1 MTDEVQTLDTFDIHA
16 VNARAGAECLWAQMR
31 DMTGL
36 YHSDRYGGYYV
47 AARYDDVLKVLT
59 NPKVFSSARGIT
71 LPPPTAI
78 RSMHVPAEV
87 DPPMHGQYR
96 ALLMPFVTPEQA
108 RRREPAI
115 RAIARELVAAIPDG
129 EPVDFVRALARPLPI
144 RVTLAFMDLPDADAP
159 DLEDLVEALHRDVA
173 TGVSSGAINRL
184 EDYARL
190 ALNRRRATAIRAD
203 EDLLSSIVLGEVA
216 GRPLTE
222 EEQVSMVRLLLIGGF
237 DTTSATLAET
247 ARWLAT
253 NPDEAASLRADP
265 TQIPAVVEELV
276 RFTSPA
282 TYLRREVTEPVEL
295 GGTMLKPGD
304 SVLVAFGAA
313 NRDVTRFACPD
324 AIDPHRKP
332 NPHLGFGAG
341 NHRCIGSFIGKA
353 ELKVAF
359 EEMLAAFSDF
369 RIDESRPIRHL
380 SGLGQGIIA
389 LPMVFT
395 RARN

>member
-1 MTDEVQTLDTFDIHA
+1 MTNTGQTLETFDIHA
-16 VNARAGAECLWAQMR
+16 ADAREGAEFLWAQMR
-31 DMTGL
+31 DMPGL
-36 YHSDRYGGYYV
+36 YHNDRYGGFYV
-47 AARYDDVLKVLT
+47 ASRYDDVLKVLM
-59 NPKVFSSARGIT
+59 NPKVFSSAHGIT
-71 LPPPTAI
+71 LPPPTAV

-87 DPPMHGQYR
+87 DPPLHGQFR

-108 RRREPAI
+108 RAREPAI
-115 RAIARELVAAIPDG
+115 RAIAREQIAAIPDG
-129 EPVDFVRALARPLPI
+129 EPVDFVRVLGRPLPI

-159 DLEDLVEALHRDVA
+159 DLEDLVEQLHHDVA

-190 ALNRRRATAIRAD
+190 ALDRRRAAATD
-203 EDLLSSIVLGEVA
+203 PNEDLLSSILLGKVD

-222 EEQVSMVRLLLIGGF
+222 GEQLSIVRLLLIGGF
-237 DTTSATLAET
+237 DTTSATLAQT
-247 ARWLAT
+247 AHWLAT
-253 NPDEAASLRADP
+253 NSAEAARLRADP
-265 TQIPAVVEELV
+265 SLIPGVVEEMV

-295 GGTMLKPGD
+295 GGTQLQPGD

-313 NRDVTRFACPD
+313 NRDAAKFACPN
-324 AIDPHRKP
+324 AIDVDRKP

-359 EEMLAAFSDF
+359 EEMLAAFDEF
-369 RIDESRPIRHL
+369 RIDESRPIRWL
-380 SGLGQGIIA
+380 SGLGQGISE
-389 LPMVFT
+389 LPMIFT
-395 RARN
+395 RVRA